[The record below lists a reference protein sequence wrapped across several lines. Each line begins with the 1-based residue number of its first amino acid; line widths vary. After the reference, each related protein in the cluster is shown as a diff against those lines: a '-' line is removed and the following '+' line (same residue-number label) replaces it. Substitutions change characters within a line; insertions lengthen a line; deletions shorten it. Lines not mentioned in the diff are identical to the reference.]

1 MKESSLRNLIETKKS
16 EQVVIL
22 SAPWCTK
29 CKNLK
34 RLMDS
39 NKISYYEIDLSQ
51 YSDEDLE
58 SIGAVSI
65 PIVYYKDTLL
75 VDPPFAAVK
84 QLITQ

>member
-1 MKESSLRNLIETKKS
+1 MKESSLRNQIETKKS

-39 NKISYYEIDLSQ
+39 NKISYHEIDLSE

-65 PIVYYKDTLL
+65 PIVYYKDILL
-75 VDPPFAAVK
+75 VDPSFTAVK
-84 QLITQ
+84 QLVMQ

>member
-1 MKESSLRNLIETKKS
+1 MKESSLKNLIETKKS

-34 RLMDS
+34 SLMDS
-39 NKISYYEIDLSQ
+39 NKMSYYEIDLSQ
-51 YSDEDLE
+51 YTDEALE

-75 VDPPFAAVK
+75 VDPPFTIVK
-84 QLITQ
+84 SLVQ

>member
-39 NKISYYEIDLSQ
+39 NKIDYHEIDLSE

-65 PIVYYKDTLL
+65 PIVYYKDKLF
-75 VDPPFAAVK
+75 VDPPFTVVK
-84 QLITQ
+84 QLVP

>member
-16 EQVVIL
+16 EQIVIR

-34 RLMDS
+34 RIMDS

-51 YSDEDLE
+51 YTDEDLE

-65 PIVYYKDTLL
+65 PIVYYNDTLL
-75 VDPPFAAVK
+75 VDPPFTIVK
-84 QLITQ
+84 SLVQ

>member
-16 EQVVIL
+16 EQIVIL

-75 VDPPFAAVK
+75 VDPPFTAVK
-84 QLITQ
+84 QLNTQ